1 MGHVHIQNQNQN
13 QEEHKLMPNSSITHK
28 NKQQQQSIII
38 PSPSSSLLAQ
48 QENNDF
54 FSMLNLNSPSS
65 TLTRHQRR
73 RNSAKRRALSSSSSS
88 KQRSAKKHSSVQDN
102 GFSAIS
108 LPISLCGNNAHV
120 LRRCVSDLCQSLEQS
135 TPMMTAKE
143 SGLPPLPPKLTR
155 CMSAD
160 VKSVS
165 HSLNTEDNTPD
176 SKRLK
181 RMKDRLRE
189 MKQWWDDVMKEEE
202 EEEGIE
208 EEQEEKEESP
218 VAEEDKDL
226 SQLQI
231 TIPQSP
237 VAEDDKFIS
246 QDECGEDFEEAVSVE
261 WAEKCL
267 SLTFK
272 CPCGKGNEE
281 TSEVEYPLQVDHN
294 PAKNK
299 AEFTSEIGTSIQ
311 SMGSLLVAK
320 KAEC

>member
-1 MGHVHIQNQNQN
+1 MGHVHIQNQN

-38 PSPSSSLLAQ
+38 PSSSSSLLAQ

-88 KQRSAKKHSSVQDN
+88 EQRSAKKHSSVQDN

-120 LRRCVSDLCQSLEQS
+120 LRRCVSDLCQSSEQS

-176 SKRLK
+176 SK
-181 RMKDRLRE
+181 
-189 MKQWWDDVMKEEE
+189 V
-202 EEEGIE
+202 
-208 EEQEEKEESP
+208 
-218 VAEEDKDL
+218 
-226 SQLQI
+226 
-231 TIPQSP
+231 
-237 VAEDDKFIS
+237 
-246 QDECGEDFEEAVSVE
+246 
-261 WAEKCL
+261 
-267 SLTFK
+267 
-272 CPCGKGNEE
+272 
-281 TSEVEYPLQVDHN
+281 
-294 PAKNK
+294 
-299 AEFTSEIGTSIQ
+299 
-311 SMGSLLVAK
+311 K
-320 KAEC
+320 KLIFL